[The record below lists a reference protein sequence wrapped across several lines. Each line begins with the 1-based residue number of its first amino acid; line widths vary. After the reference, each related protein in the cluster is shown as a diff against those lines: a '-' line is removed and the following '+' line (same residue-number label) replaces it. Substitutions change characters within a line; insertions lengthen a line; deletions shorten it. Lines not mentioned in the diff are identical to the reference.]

1 MKEQPIAGLY
11 GLIGHPVSHSLSPL
25 IHNSAFNALG
35 LKCRYFLFEV
45 APYFFPQAMA
55 GIRALGIKGVNITIP
70 YKQKVIEFLDSV
82 DPAAAAIGA
91 VNTVVNNGERLIGYN
106 TDGEGSLRSLKEEAG
121 LDPCGLTC
129 VIFGSGGACR
139 AVALTLAQKG
149 AGKIIIASRNQ
160 AQAHEISSLI
170 NKNSANVAITV
181 TLADIADFK
190 ELKTADLVIN
200 STPIGMWPKT
210 EEPPVIN
217 TSLLSRHSLVWDLVY
232 NPVETRFLREAREH
246 GCPTLSGL
254 GMLLYQGAE
263 AFRLWTGCE
272 PPIEAMRRELEKA
285 IPSKY

>member
-25 IHNSAFNALG
+25 IHNTAFNALG
-35 LKCRYFLFEV
+35 LKCQYFLFEV
-45 APYFFPQAMA
+45 PPYFFPHAME
-55 GIRALGIKGVNITIP
+55 GIMALGIKGVNITIP
-70 YKQKVIEFLDSV
+70 YKQRVIEFLDSV
-82 DPAAAAIGA
+82 NPAAAAIGA

-121 LDPCGLTC
+121 LDPRGLTC

-149 AGKIIIASRNQ
+149 VGKIIIASRNQ

-170 NKNSANVAITV
+170 NKNNTNIAATV

-210 EEPPVIN
+210 EGPPVIN

-272 PPIEAMRRELEKA
+272 PPIAAMRRELAKA